1 MNPKFKIGDSRVLES
16 REALDGTMIRR
27 RRVTS
32 DGKYRFTTYERI
44 ELPTPTVIKKNGERK
59 NFDRDKLFISVKRS
73 VGKFFN
79 SDLEVENVVDKAME
93 ILYASGKDEVTTRE
107 IGQAVMDV
115 LAEINDVAY
124 IRYASVF
131 RDFRTL
137 EDFEKILIEQKQ
149 KKKYSNASNLDVD
162 CCLKKQQ
169 NRVSLQKQNVKGG
182 KI

>member
-1 MNPKFKIGDSRVLES
+1 MGAVIKIGDSRVLES

-27 RRVTS
+27 RRITA
-32 DGKYRFTTYERI
+32 DGRRFTTYERV
-44 ELPTPTVIKKNGERK
+44 EMPTPTVIKKNGEKK

-79 SDLEVENVVDKAME
+79 SDMEVENVVEKAMARLVE
-93 ILYASGKDEVTTRE
+93 SGKEAVTSRE

-131 RDFRTL
+131 HEFKTL
-137 EDFEKILIEQKQ
+137 EDFERILLEQKN
-149 KKKYSNASNLDVD
+149 KKE
-162 CCLKKQQ
+162 KKCE
-169 NRVSLQKQNVKGG
+169 R
-182 KI
+182 